1 MASVQSAV
9 LSFGVWKLLRK
20 AMPSSKPFTVAEN
33 VLAQTVAVAAAT
45 LPLAAG
51 FVGIVPALRILETK
65 GEIPAGQTLPLQ
77 TGGSQIVWCLAVC
90 FLGVFL
96 AVPLRGYVKTLVFP
110 SGTATAVAIQT
121 LHAREGTAGS
131 AAAGAA
137 AGTHTSPPPLDDVVT
152 AGDSFTASGAS
163 FASGHKAPDSG
174 SLRGRGAANGLT
186 GHSSAAAE
194 HDRNALLEEGAADVG
209 SSTFSEPT
217 TAASAPH
224 VGGLSTA
231 TPTSAGITSAGAVEP
246 SAAAGD
252 ESSLAS
258 AFRTVL
264 ICFGCSAALTL
275 AAFFFPV
282 LTGIP
287 LASYVGLPGVSAWGW
302 VLTLSLSYVG
312 QGSIMGMT
320 TCASML
326 SGALV
331 AWGMIGPS
339 MQAAGV
345 VSKPMS
351 SGPGGGR
358 GFLIWVSL
366 AVMLAEAGTSA
377 VITIAQMLRDCNWAA
392 LKARLT
398 GSPLPPQAHVQSPR
412 RVITAASAAP
422 INPLGTAGVARGAS
436 ASRIGGSSSG
446 SSGNL
451 PIVRSS
457 SKTSAGRVSLTDSGL
472 KGIQLLDTRDAEDSV
487 AIAAAAAAAGDGG
500 DPGDDE
506 AAGPRVFVDALPLSS
521 PAPSDAFAAMSLPIA
536 ATPGGGAAASIV
548 PFAGSGADASSE
560 HSSVARG
567 APGYNS
573 AQKAGPAG
581 PAEPEQVLPVWA
593 WAGGLLAC
601 TVLAVAVLVPLA
613 GVSPGESISAVLF
626 SLPISI
632 VAVRA
637 LGATDLLP
645 VSGLGKITQLLFG
658 AMFPHNMIGNVI
670 AGGVA
675 EAGAQQAG
683 DLMQDLKTGYLLG
696 VPLRAQFAGQLLG
709 SLVSVFASTLA
720 FYVFDRAYSV
730 PSPSL
735 PAPTAA
741 VWVSM
746 AELMAGT
753 GSIPRQVIPF
763 AVGGAVL
770 SAILTVA
777 LVIAESA
784 EHDPSEDTALVL
796 EGPHAA
802 ASATGSS
809 STSSSGSSSNPR
821 WRQVVRFLKR
831 VGPYLPS
838 PTAFGIGESH
848 EMQGANPAQLLPVGT
863 GASLPSHL
871 RSGMQPLCLLLP
883 ALLPPDSR
891 RSLPT
896 ALQGCTSRPAGASR
910 AWRAP

>member
-1 MASVQSAV
+1 M
-9 LSFGVWKLLRK
+9 
-20 AMPSSKPFTVAEN
+20 AEN

-51 FVGIVPALRILETK
+51 FVGIVPALRILESK
-65 GEIPAGQTLPLQ
+65 GELPPGQALPLQ
-77 TGGSQIVWCLAVC
+77 SGGSQIIWCLAVC

-96 AVPLRGYVKTLVFP
+96 AVPLRSYVKTLVFP
-110 SGTATAVAIQT
+110 SGTATSVAIQT
-121 LHAREGTAGS
+121 LHAREHTLGTAGGARQS
-131 AAAGAA
+131 AR
-137 AGTHTSPPPLDDVVT
+137 TSPPPP
-152 AGDSFTASGAS
+152 GDGIAASETGAAVS
-163 FASGHKAPDSG
+163 FASGHRAADSG
-174 SLRGRGAANGLT
+174 SLRGRGGAGLSGRAAD
-186 GHSSAAAE
+186 
-194 HDRNALLEEGAADVG
+194 HDRNALLDEPVSAIAAVDSGSGHGLAAAAEASAAVAPTMGAAA
-209 SSTFSEPT
+209 
-217 TAASAPH
+217 AASAA
-224 VGGLSTA
+224 S
-231 TPTSAGITSAGAVEP
+231 
-246 SAAAGD
+246 GD
-252 ESSLAS
+252 DSSLAS
-258 AFRTVL
+258 AFRVVL
-264 ICFGCSAALTL
+264 ICFACSAALTL

-320 TCASML
+320 TCSSML
-326 SGALV
+326 AGALV
-331 AWGMIGPS
+331 AWGMIGPA
-339 MQAAGV
+339 MQSAGV
-345 VSKPMS
+345 VTKPMS

-377 VITIAQMLRDCNWAA
+377 IITIAQMLRDCNWAA

-398 GSPLPPQAHVQSPR
+398 GSPVPPQLQSPR
-412 RVITAASAAP
+412 RRVGAAAATSVAPLSGAP
-422 INPLGTAGVARGAS
+422 INPLVTAGVASAGAP
-436 ASRIGGSSSG
+436 GSMTSFPAAIARSG
-446 SSGNL
+446 
-451 PIVRSS
+451 
-457 SKTSAGRVSLTDSGL
+457 SKTSTGRVSLTDSSL
-472 KGIQLLDTRDAEDSV
+472 KGIQLLDTREAEMEAEMVEGGAADALTL
-487 AIAAAAAAAGDGG
+487 GDIT
-500 DPGDDE
+500 
-506 AAGPRVFVDALPLSS
+506 GPRVLVDALPLSS
-521 PAPSDAFAAMSLPIA
+521 PAPTDAFAAISLPIA
-536 ATPGGGAAASIV
+536 AAPAGAVAVAPHIAENAMHDVYSKADSADGAAESAAAA
-548 PFAGSGADASSE
+548 AGA
-560 HSSVARG
+560 
-567 APGYNS
+567 
-573 AQKAGPAG
+573 
-581 PAEPEQVLPVWA
+581 AEPEQVLPVWA

-601 TVLAVAVLVPLA
+601 TALAIAVLVPLA
-613 GVSPGESISAVLF
+613 GVSPAESFSAVLF

-770 SAILTVA
+770 SALLTVA

-784 EHDPSEDTALVL
+784 EHDPAEDTALVL
-796 EGPHAA
+796 EPHAA
-802 ASATGSS
+802 SEDAGIASASPTASVSS
-809 STSSSGSSSNPR
+809 AAASQAAGNPR

-838 PTAFGIGESH
+838 PTAFGIGE
-848 EMQGANPAQLLPVGT
+848 
-863 GASLPSHL
+863 
-871 RSGMQPLCLLLP
+871 R
-883 ALLPPDSR
+883 
-891 RSLPT
+891 
-896 ALQGCTSRPAGASR
+896 LQSMPCAVSDH
-910 AWRAP
+910 